1 MRDFVVVM
9 KTTED
14 VLSAQSTPVA
24 GILLQLH
31 HAVQG
36 SLDEQ
41 LAIERCVTGAV
52 TWARQ
57 MSVAQQVRGLL
68 KQWLALPVEQIEQ
81 FRRTSTGHSVLAAD
95 FSPIILTHLVLE
107 HLGSEVFARTLG
119 GSELSLTGS
128 CCYTYDRG
136 VPYVTLTVFNPSFT
150 HSVSSLVRQPMIE
163 DLYDFHKAYNGIE
176 QEYAF
181 LAAKL
186 TLAINRNLHLEPLNL
201 NQYEQHRISPEG
213 ARSTS

>member
-9 KTTED
+9 KTAEG

-24 GILLQLH
+24 SILLQLH

-41 LAIERCVTGAV
+41 LEIERCVTGAV

-57 MSVAQQVRGLL
+57 MSVTQQVRGLL

-81 FRRTSTGHSVLAAD
+81 FCHTSTGHSVLAAN

-107 HLGSEVFARTLG
+107 HLGNEVFARALG
-119 GSELSLTGS
+119 GGELSLAGS
-128 CCYTYDRG
+128 CTYTYDRG
-136 VPYVTLTVFNPSFT
+136 IPYVTLTVFNPSFT
-150 HSVSSLVRQPMIE
+150 HSVSSLVRQPLIN
-163 DLYDFHKAYNGIE
+163 DLYEFHKAYNGIKE
-176 QEYAF
+176 EYAF

-186 TLAINRNLHLEPLNL
+186 SLIVTRNLHLEPLNL
-201 NQYEQHRISPEG
+201 NQYEQHRISSEG
-213 ARSTS
+213 ARSTG